1 MWSKSLFSLKGKGLI
16 FFLFRDILDTIFTE
30 DFVKSL
36 IIVLMVDFSEP
47 WGFMQSLNEWL
58 DLVTGKISQM
68 KIGLKTQDEMRAK
81 SKGLFEMF
89 SVMFKLVLDHILNFK
104 EPVFEEDG
112 KLVKK
117 VTSSQKD
124 EKSESNL
131 ENLRVFLPTI
141 N

>member
-1 MWSKSLFSLKGKGLI
+1 
-16 FFLFRDILDTIFTE
+16 LDTIFTE

-81 SKGLFEMF
+81 SNGY
-89 SVMFKLVLDHILNFK
+89 
-104 EPVFEEDG
+104 
-112 KLVKK
+112 
-117 VTSSQKD
+117 
-124 EKSESNL
+124 
-131 ENLRVFLPTI
+131 
-141 N
+141 